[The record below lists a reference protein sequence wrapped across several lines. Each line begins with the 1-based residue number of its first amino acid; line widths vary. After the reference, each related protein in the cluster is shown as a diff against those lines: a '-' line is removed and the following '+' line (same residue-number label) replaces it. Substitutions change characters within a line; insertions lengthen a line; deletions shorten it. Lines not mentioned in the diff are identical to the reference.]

1 MAKTL
6 NFDLTSQSDI
16 PKDGL
21 ASDQKTPLSVG
32 QRQTDFS
39 IPYYDPELGQ
49 DVVLQ
54 NTSQAQRIVDKI
66 NQYIENIADDY
77 FLLGVHLIALHK
89 LLKESKLSTDQIK
102 AWYVENVN
110 MPYSSAMQCKK
121 VAEVYEDRPELIN
134 RYTASGAYLLSN
146 CGTHEDREAIWQDA
160 CGKKSSA
167 SIRDLRKVLK
177 KKRESDLQLTDKQE
191 PSELHYKM
199 NEIEIHRTFLELT
212 KETKK
217 LVDCSELQ
225 ERLEQ
230 RKNLIRMIRKLA
242 HQMGEVLS

>member
-16 PKDGL
+16 PQDGL
-21 ASDQKTPLSVG
+21 VSKKKTPIPVG
-32 QRQTDFS
+32 RRQIDFS

-54 NTSQAQRIVDKI
+54 NTSQAEKIVDKI

-89 LLKESKLSTDQIK
+89 LLKESRLSIDQIK
-102 AWYVENVN
+102 EWYVENIN

-121 VAEVYEDRPELIN
+121 VAEVYADQPELIN

-146 CGTHEDREAIWQDA
+146 CATHEDREALWQEA
-160 CGKKSSA
+160 CGDKSSA
-167 SIRDLRKVLK
+167 SIRDLRAVLK
-177 KKRESDLQLTDKQE
+177 KRRELDLQLEEKQ
-191 PSELHYKM
+191 PSLQLNYKM
-199 NEIEIHRTFLELT
+199 NESEIHQVFVELT

-217 LVDCSELQ
+217 LVGCSELQ
-225 ERLEQ
+225 ERAELRQ
-230 RKNLIRMIRKLA
+230 YLIRTIRKLA
-242 HQMGEVLS
+242 HQMGEELP